1 MQDRQEKEI
10 VDIRKY
16 NNEITRETIMASKRL
31 KKESICIPV
40 VNRWIDISYTREL
53 WWIGKYIKV
62 CFEMMRN
69 CATFTTDLTLAEYV
83 LLREM
88 P

>member
-16 NNEITRETIMASKRL
+16 NNEITRETIMASKCL